1 MQGERRMSRE
11 RLDTPEMRAAIAKA
25 KARAESPAKQG
36 GGSTAEDLLRQAR
49 EHRRVDSRT

>member
-25 KARAESPAKQG
+25 KARAGSPAKQG